1 MWLNLV
7 LSYYRV
13 NRIGVMFNKFSPMLN
28 SEKHLIVF
36 ENISKYPFDFKV
48 FDPSERVLWSLSS
61 CLNMYQHRLDDL
73 LEHKLWEKPQEFL
86 IWSWVKPK
94 TICSNMLPGTTL
106 SNIIAP
112 SGTTLSNIIA
122 PPVKLETNLFSISIA
137 SYFSTIY
144 RRSWPVIPYMPYI
157 VCIHMYKLINLCV
170 SVQWYLV
177 LFA

>member
-1 MWLNLV
+1 MWLNLI

-36 ENISKYPFDFKV
+36 ENILKYPFDFKV
-48 FDPSERVLWSLSS
+48 FDPSERVVWSLSS
-61 CLNMYQHRLDDL
+61 CLNMYQYRLDDL

-112 SGTTLSNIIA
+112 S
-122 PPVKLETNLFSISIA
+122 VKLETNLFSISIA

-144 RRSWPVIPYMPYI
+144 RRAWSVIPNMSFI
-157 VCIHMYKLINLCV
+157 ICIHMYKLINLCI
-170 SVQWYLV
+170 SVQWYIAF
-177 LFA
+177 FA